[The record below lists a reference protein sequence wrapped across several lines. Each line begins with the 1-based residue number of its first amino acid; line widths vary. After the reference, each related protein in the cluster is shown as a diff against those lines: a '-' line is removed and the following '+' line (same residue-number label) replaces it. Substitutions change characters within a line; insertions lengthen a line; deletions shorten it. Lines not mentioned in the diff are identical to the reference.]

1 MRRRT
6 ILLVAVLTV
15 LAGLLS
21 LPAQAGNGNGADS
34 YIVVLKDAVDPSAV
48 ANIHANKYGARVDAV
63 WGSALHGYAAV
74 IPNDRVAALRAD
86 ADVSYIVADGEASIS
101 AQTIPYG
108 IHLINAD
115 SSSQVSGNG
124 SGTASNVNVYVI
136 DTGVDGSHPDLN
148 VVQSVSFVKGGGGN
162 RSGDCNGHGTHVA
175 GTIAAKDDAQGVV
188 GVAPGAPIH
197 AVKVLNCQGS
207 GQWSWIISGIN
218 WVTQN
223 RGANSVANMSLGGG
237 ANQAVDDAVRNS
249 AAAGVFYGIAA
260 GNSGADA
267 CGSSP
272 ARAGAGSNNG
282 IATVAA
288 VDSGNNEA
296 SWSNYGSC
304 VDIWAPGVNVLST
317 WTGGGYNTISGTSMA
332 SPHVTGGGALYL
344 STHSGASPATVE
356 TALTG
361 AAASTGTRSKDG
373 TAIKREDVPSSKGF

>member
-6 ILLVAVLTV
+6 ALLAAALAV
-15 LAGLLS
+15 LAGLFS
-21 LPAQAGNGNGADS
+21 LPALAGNGNGAGS
-34 YIVVLKDAVDPSAV
+34 YIVVLKDAVDPAAV
-48 ANIHANKYGARVDAV
+48 ANIHSNKYGAQVDAV
-63 WGSALHGYAAV
+63 WGNALHGYAAV
-74 IPNDRVAALRAD
+74 IPNDRVAELRAD
-86 ADVSYIVADGEASIS
+86 ANVKYVVADGEASAS

-108 IHLINAD
+108 IDLVNAD
-115 SSSQVSGNG
+115 SSSTLAGNG
-124 SGTASNVNVYVI
+124 SGAVSNVNVYVI
-136 DTGVDGSHPDLN
+136 DTGVDASHPDLN
-148 VVQSVSFVKGGGGN
+148 VVQSVNFAKGGG

-218 WVTQN
+218 WVT
-223 RGANSVANMSLGGG
+223 ANHGGNAVANMSLGGG

-249 AAAGVFYGIAA
+249 AANGVFYGLAA
-260 GNSGADA
+260 GNDGANA
-267 CGSSP
+267 CNQSP
-272 ARAGAGSNNG
+272 ARAGAGTNNG

-288 VDSGNNEA
+288 IDSASQEA
-296 SWSNYGSC
+296 SWSNDGPC

-344 STHSGASPATVE
+344 STHSGASPAAVE
-356 TALTG
+356 SALTG
-361 AAASTGTRSKDG
+361 AAVNAGTRSKDG
-373 TAIKREDVPSSKGF
+373 RAITRENVGGF

>member
-6 ILLVAVLTV
+6 ALLAAALAV

-21 LPAQAGNGNGADS
+21 LPALAGNGNGAGS
-34 YIVVLKDAVDPSAV
+34 YIVVLKDAVDPAAV
-48 ANIHANKYGARVDAV
+48 ANIHSNKYGAKVDAV
-63 WGSALHGYAAV
+63 WGNALHGYAAV
-74 IPNDRVAALRAD
+74 IPNDRVAELRAD
-86 ADVSYIVADGEASIS
+86 ANVKYIVADGEASIS

-108 IHLINAD
+108 IDLVNAD
-115 SSSQVSGNG
+115 SSSTLAGNG
-124 SGTASNVNVYVI
+124 SGAVSNVNVYVI
-136 DTGVDGSHPDLN
+136 DTGVDASHPDLN
-148 VVQSVSFVKGGGGN
+148 VVQSVNFAKGGG

-218 WVTQN
+218 WVT
-223 RGANSVANMSLGGG
+223 ANHGGNAVANMSLGGG

-249 AAAGVFYGIAA
+249 AANGVFYGLAA
-260 GNSGADA
+260 GNDGANA
-267 CGSSP
+267 CNQSP
-272 ARAGAGSNNG
+272 ARAGAGTNNG

-288 VDSGNNEA
+288 IDSASQEA
-296 SWSNYGSC
+296 SWSNDGPC

-344 STHSGASPATVE
+344 STHSGASPAAVE
-356 TALTG
+356 SALSG
-361 AAASTGTRSKDG
+361 AAVNAGTRSKDG
-373 TAIKREDVPSSKGF
+373 RAITRENVGGF

>member
-6 ILLVAVLTV
+6 ALLVAVLAV

-21 LPAQAGNGNGADS
+21 LPALAGNENGAGS
-34 YIVVLKDAVDPSAV
+34 YIVVLKDAVDPGAV
-48 ANIHANKYGARVDAV
+48 ANIHANKYGAKVDAV
-63 WGSALHGYAAV
+63 WGNALHGYAAV
-74 IPNDRVAALRAD
+74 IPNDRVAELRAD
-86 ADVSYIVADGEASIS
+86 VNVQYVVADGEASIS
-101 AQTIPYG
+101 AQTTPYG
-108 IHLINAD
+108 IGLINATT
-115 SSSQVSGNG
+115 SSTLAGNG
-124 SGTASNVNVYVI
+124 SGTVSNVNVYVI
-136 DTGVDGSHPDLN
+136 DTGVDSGHPDLN
-148 VVQSVSFVKGGGGN
+148 VVQSVSFARGG
-162 RSGDCNGHGTHVA
+162 SKTGDCNGHGSHVA
-175 GTIAAKDDAQGVV
+175 GTIAAKDDTQGVV

-223 RGANSVANMSLGGG
+223 HGANAVANMSLGGG

-249 AAAGVFYGIAA
+249 AASGVFYGIAA

-267 CGSSP
+267 CGQSP
-272 ARAGAGSNNG
+272 ARAGAGTNNG

-288 VDSGNNEA
+288 IDSASQEA
-296 SWSNYGSC
+296 SWSNDGPC

-344 STHSGASPATVE
+344 SGHSGASPATVE
-356 TALTG
+356 SALTG
-361 AAASTGTRSKDG
+361 AAVNAGTRSKDG
-373 TAIKREDVPSSKGF
+373 RAIMRENVGGF

>member
-6 ILLVAVLTV
+6 ALLAAALAV
-15 LAGLLS
+15 LAGLFS
-21 LPAQAGNGNGADS
+21 LPALAGNGNGAGS
-34 YIVVLKDAVDPSAV
+34 YIVVLKDAVDPAAV
-48 ANIHANKYGARVDAV
+48 ANIHSSKYGAQVDAV
-63 WGSALHGYAAV
+63 WGNALHGYAAV
-74 IPNDRVAALRAD
+74 IPNDRVAELRAD
-86 ADVSYIVADGEASIS
+86 ANVKYVVADGEASAS

-108 IHLINAD
+108 IDLVNAD
-115 SSSQVSGNG
+115 SSSTLAGNG
-124 SGTASNVNVYVI
+124 SGAVSNVNVYVI
-136 DTGVDGSHPDLN
+136 DTGVDASHPDLN
-148 VVQSVSFVKGGGGN
+148 VVQSVNFAKGGG

-218 WVTQN
+218 WVT
-223 RGANSVANMSLGGG
+223 ANHGGNAVANMSLGGG

-249 AAAGVFYGIAA
+249 AANGVFYGLAA
-260 GNSGADA
+260 GNDGANA
-267 CGSSP
+267 CNQSP
-272 ARAGAGSNNG
+272 ARAGAGTNNG

-288 VDSGNNEA
+288 IDSASQEA
-296 SWSNYGSC
+296 SWSNDGPC

-344 STHSGASPATVE
+344 STHSGASPAAVE
-356 TALTG
+356 SALSG
-361 AAASTGTRSKDG
+361 AAVNAGTRSKDG
-373 TAIKREDVPSSKGF
+373 RAITRENVGGF

>member
-1 MRRRT
+1 MRRT
-6 ILLVAVLTV
+6 ALLAAALAV

-21 LPAQAGNGNGADS
+21 LPALAGNGNGAGS
-34 YIVVLKDAVDPSAV
+34 YIVVLKDAVDPAAV
-48 ANIHANKYGARVDAV
+48 ANIHSNKYGAKVDAV
-63 WGSALHGYAAV
+63 WGNALHGYAAV
-74 IPNDRVAALRAD
+74 IPNDRVAELRAD
-86 ADVSYIVADGEASIS
+86 ANVSYVVADGEASIS
-101 AQTIPYG
+101 AQTTPYG
-108 IHLINAD
+108 IDLINAD
-115 SSSQVSGNG
+115 SSSTHAGDGQGTVSN
-124 SGTASNVNVYVI
+124 ANVYVI

-148 VVQSVSFVKGGGGN
+148 VVQSVSFVRGGGN

-175 GTIAAKDDAQGVV
+175 GTIAARDDTQGVV

-207 GQWSWIISGIN
+207 GQWSWIISGID

-223 RGANSVANMSLGGG
+223 RTANSVANMSLGGS

-267 CGSSP
+267 CGQSP
-272 ARAGAGSNNG
+272 ARAGAGTDNG

-288 VDSGNNEA
+288 IDSASQEA

-344 STHSGASPATVE
+344 SGHSGASPAAVE
-356 TALTG
+356 SALTG
-361 AAASTGTRSKDG
+361 AAATPGTRSKDG
-373 TAIKREDVPSSKGF
+373 QPILRENVGGF

>member
-6 ILLVAVLTV
+6 ALLVAVLAV

-21 LPAQAGNGNGADS
+21 LPALAGNENGAGS
-34 YIVVLKDAVDPSAV
+34 YIVVLKDAVDPGAV
-48 ANIHANKYGARVDAV
+48 ANIHANKYGAKVDAV
-63 WGSALHGYAAV
+63 WGNALHGYAAV
-74 IPNDRVAALRAD
+74 IPNDRVAELRAD
-86 ADVSYIVADGEASIS
+86 VNVQYVVADGEASIS
-101 AQTIPYG
+101 AQTTPYG
-108 IHLINAD
+108 IALINATT
-115 SSSQVSGNG
+115 SSTIAGNG
-124 SGTASNVNVYVI
+124 SGTVSNVNVYVI
-136 DTGVDGSHPDLN
+136 DTGVDSGHPDLN
-148 VVQSVSFVKGGGGN
+148 VVQSVSFARGG
-162 RSGDCNGHGTHVA
+162 SKTGDCNGHGSHVA
-175 GTIAAKDDAQGVV
+175 GTIAAKDDTQGVV

-223 RGANSVANMSLGGG
+223 HGANAVANMSLGGG

-249 AAAGVFYGIAA
+249 AASGVFYGIAA

-267 CGSSP
+267 CGQSP
-272 ARAGAGSNNG
+272 ARAGAGTNNG

-288 VDSGNNEA
+288 IDSASQEA
-296 SWSNYGSC
+296 SWSNDGPC

-344 STHSGASPATVE
+344 SGHSGASPATVE
-356 TALTG
+356 SALTG
-361 AAASTGTRSKDG
+361 AAVNAGTRSKDG
-373 TAIKREDVPSSKGF
+373 RAIMRENVGGF

>member
-6 ILLVAVLTV
+6 ALLAAALAV

-21 LPAQAGNGNGADS
+21 LPALAGNGNGAGS
-34 YIVVLKDAVDPSAV
+34 YIVVLKDAVDPAAV
-48 ANIHANKYGARVDAV
+48 ANIHSNKYGAQVDAV
-63 WGSALHGYAAV
+63 WGNALHGYAAV
-74 IPNDRVAALRAD
+74 VPNDRVAELRAD
-86 ADVSYIVADGEASIS
+86 ANVKYVVADGEASAS

-108 IHLINAD
+108 IDLVNAD
-115 SSSQVSGNG
+115 SSSTLAGNG
-124 SGTASNVNVYVI
+124 SGAVSNVNVYVI
-136 DTGVDGSHPDLN
+136 DTGVDASHPDLN
-148 VVQSVSFVKGGGGN
+148 VVQSVNFAKGGG

-218 WVTQN
+218 WVT
-223 RGANSVANMSLGGG
+223 ANHGGNAVANMSLGGG

-249 AAAGVFYGIAA
+249 AANGVFYGLAA
-260 GNSGADA
+260 GNDGANA
-267 CGSSP
+267 CNQSP
-272 ARAGAGSNNG
+272 ARAGAGTNNG

-288 VDSGNNEA
+288 IDSASQEA
-296 SWSNYGSC
+296 SWSNDGPC

-344 STHSGASPATVE
+344 STHSGASPAAVE
-356 TALTG
+356 SALSG
-361 AAASTGTRSKDG
+361 AAVNAGTRSKDG
-373 TAIKREDVPSSKGF
+373 RAITRENVGGF